1 MSVPLV
7 CLVTCGESLSELI
20 ALEALKELG
29 DSVGLCPLTAITR
42 GVPEVIGRIKNAKHI
57 ILLDSCSLRCAKKT
71 ADELGIRYDEYINLE
86 EELNMRTP
94 CYETPSVEV
103 VDDIGLAAT
112 HLIERIEEVLKEV

>member
-1 MSVPLV
+1 MSAPLV

-20 ALEALKELG
+20 ALEALKKLG
-29 DSVGLCPLTAITR
+29 DNVVLCPLTAITR
-42 GVPEVIGRIKNAKHI
+42 GVPEVVERIKNAKYV
-57 ILLDSCSLRCAKKT
+57 ILLDSCSLKCAKKT